1 MRKKALRLV
10 VMVLILLCLSITSVR
25 AEEDSGSRED
35 AEDIIR
41 QQMEALDFDSMD
53 SIMGEVSQDNQ
64 FYEQNFAFQS
74 FGDLLSQLV
83 SGEVDLTFG
92 QWMQEILNLLFKE
105 IPLQGHLLLQV
116 AALALAESAS
126 EKSGRALS
134 GQQRWRN
141 RIFCR
146 IRCVGDHLVSQ
157 LCGGCGY
164 RPIDDGENSAGGIC
178 AYACLSSGGGRFR
191 TSRLSHSSE

>member
-83 SGEVDLTFG
+83 SGEVEYNFWSMDAR
-92 QWMQEILNLLFKE
+92 NS
-105 IPLQGHLLLQV
+105 
-116 AALALAESAS
+116 ES
-126 EKSGRALS
+126 
-134 GQQRWRN
+134 
-141 RIFCR
+141 I
-146 IRCVGDHLVSQ
+146 V
-157 LCGGCGY
+157 
-164 RPIDDGENSAGGIC
+164 
-178 AYACLSSGGGRFR
+178 
-191 TSRLSHSSE
+191 